1 MKSKHI
7 IYLHIAV
14 WSLMLIS
21 NIWFAYSRNLSAP
34 DHAAGALSSIKI
46 LIIQT
51 GYLAIPVF
59 CFYCAYYFVAPRLFV
74 ARKYFKAVLIFLLT
88 VAGAVVLRYS
98 LEYFFFLPVLGFD
111 NYRGHPWPVS
121 DFTENVFWYYF
132 PKYFIYGLM
141 YFFAENWHKTR
152 QLQQELQKEK
162 STAELAF
169 LRSQLNPHF
178 LFNTLNDIYSL
189 TYQKSDQA
197 PEAVLKLSELLRY
210 MLREGTEDF
219 MPLAQEIQYL
229 ETLIKL
235 QLISAKGNAHIQMA
249 AEGVL
254 GEYTVASLLFVSF
267 VENAFKHGVL
277 NDPSNPVRIKLL
289 TGDGNICFSVSN
301 KKNQDQKDKTGGIGL
316 SNVRRRLELM
326 YPNRHQLDIIDDQE
340 HYNVNLLLKTA

>member
-1 MKSKHI
+1 MKRKLV
-7 IYLHIAV
+7 IYLHITV

-21 NIWFAYSRNLSAP
+21 DIWFSYARNQTSPDRTAGILSF
-34 DHAAGALSSIKI
+34 SKI
-46 LIIQT
+46 VIIQT
-51 GYLAIPVF
+51 GYVAIPIF
-59 CFYCAYYFVAPRLFV
+59 CFYCAYYIVAPQLFV
-74 ARKYFKAVLIFLLT
+74 SRKYFKSILLFLLT
-88 VAGAVVLRYS
+88 ITGAVALRYS
-98 LEYFFFLPVLGFD
+98 MEYFFFLPVLAFD
-111 NYRGHPWPVS
+111 NYRGHPWPIY
-121 DFTENVFWYYF
+121 DFVDNVFFYYF
-132 PKYFIYGLM
+132 PKYFVYGLM
-141 YFFAENWHKTR
+141 YFFAENWYKTR

-219 MPLAQEIQYL
+219 MPLVQEIQYL

-235 QLISAKGNAHIQMA
+235 QLISAKGNAYIQMDA
-249 AEGVL
+249 DGAL

-277 NDPSNPVRIKLL
+277 NDPANPVSIKLV
-289 TGDGNICFSVSN
+289 TGDGNISFSVTN

-316 SNVRRRLELM
+316 NNVRRRLELM
-326 YPNRHQLDIIDDQE
+326 YPDRHQLEIVDNE
-340 HYNVNLLLKTA
+340 EYYNVNLLLKTA

>member
-1 MKSKHI
+1 MKRRLV

-14 WSLMLIS
+14 WSLMLITD
-21 NIWFAYSRNLSAP
+21 IWSSYSRSLNLP
-34 DHAAGALSSIKI
+34 DHAAGALTFTKI
-46 LIIQT
+46 VIIQT
-51 GYLAIPVF
+51 GYLLIPIF
-59 CFYCAYYFVAPRLFV
+59 CFYCAYYLVAFQLFV
-74 ARKYFKAVLIFLLT
+74 AKKYLRAILLCLLT
-88 VAGAVVLRYS
+88 ITGAVVLRYS
-98 LEYFFFLPVLGFD
+98 MEYFFFLPVLGFD
-111 NYRGHPWPVS
+111 NYRGHQWPAS
-121 DFTENVFWYYF
+121 DFIENVFWYYF

-141 YFFAENWHKTR
+141 YFFAENWYKTR

-219 MPLAQEIQYL
+219 MPLTQEIQYL

-235 QLISAKGNAHIQMA
+235 QLISAKGNAHIQMD
-249 AEGVL
+249 AEGAL

-277 NDPSNPVRIKLL
+277 NDPSNPVSIKLI
-289 TGDGNICFSVSN
+289 TGDGNIYFSVTN
-301 KKNQDQKDKTGGIGL
+301 KKNQDQKDKTCGIGL
-316 SNVRRRLELM
+316 NNVRRRLELM
-326 YPNRHQLDIIDDQE
+326 YPDRHQLEIVDGED

>member
-1 MKSKHI
+1 MKRKYI
-7 IYLHIAV
+7 LYLHIAV
-14 WSLMLIS
+14 WSLMLFSDIL
-21 NIWFAYSRNLSAP
+21 FAFLRERASPDRSAGILSFA
-34 DHAAGALSSIKI
+34 KI
-46 LIIQT
+46 VVIQT

-59 CFYCAYYFVAPRLFV
+59 CFYCAYYFVAPQLLV
-74 ARKYFKAVLIFLLT
+74 SRKYFKAVLLFLFT
-88 VAGAVVLRYS
+88 IAGAVVLRYS

-111 NYRGHPWPVS
+111 NYRGHQWPAS
-121 DFTENVFWYYF
+121 NFIENVFWYYF

-141 YFFAENWHKTR
+141 YFFAENWNKTR

-219 MPLAQEIQYL
+219 MPLTQEIQYL

-235 QLISAKGNAHIQMA
+235 QLISAKGKAHIQMD
-249 AEGVL
+249 AEGAL

-277 NDPSNPVRIKLL
+277 NDASNPVSIKLT
-289 TGDGNICFSVSN
+289 TGNGNISFSVTN
-301 KKNQDQKDKTGGIGL
+301 KKNQYQKDKTGGIGL
-316 SNVRRRLELM
+316 NNVRRRLELM
-326 YPNRHQLDIIDDQE
+326 YPDRHQLKIVDDE
-340 HYNVNLLLKTA
+340 DHYNVNLLLKTA